1 MCGRFVITNPVAKTK
16 GLVKTAIKVED
27 NENYNAHPTQ
37 NLPVIK
43 KYTNGNTLELLK
55 WGIIP
60 SWSKK
65 TVFGALK
72 RLFDSLIFFIS
83 PNLRLLSSS
92 NFVPFAESTFAI
104 NKNEV

>member
-43 KYTNGNTLELLK
+43 KYTNPYGFDGTKGEQLGTPKKEKPKKILSEQDKRELSKGGLSPLNMWGNAK
-55 WGIIP
+55 IQFGR
-60 SWSKK
+60 KK
-65 TVFGALK
+65 
-72 RLFDSLIFFIS
+72 
-83 PNLRLLSSS
+83 
-92 NFVPFAESTFAI
+92 
-104 NKNEV
+104 NK